1 MSARIVLYSGKG
13 GVGKTSLSAATAIR
27 AAKLGRR
34 TLVVSTDSAHSLA
47 DALDRKVGADPTP
60 VLPGLDA
67 VEIDVNQELASHWGT
82 IHEYLTRFMTFRGI
96 DETVAE
102 EIAIL
107 PGMEELFSL
116 VRVKAWAECGRWDFI
131 VIDCAPTG
139 DTVRMLAVPEVLSFY
154 FSRIL
159 PLQRTVV
166 RTVRPVAQRM
176 TDMPIPSDDV
186 FGAVKRVYDE
196 MEGVG
201 PLLQDPKRSSIR
213 IVLNPERMVINESQ
227 RLYTYLSLF
236 GFSVDAVIANRVLP
250 EEARSRYFDRWF
262 DIQAGHL
269 ASARADFDPLP
280 FFEAPLFD
288 REMVGTEM
296 LDEFGRRVFGRT
308 DPSAVLHR
316 EKPLEVKKEGGA
328 YALYLRLPFAEKDR
342 IQVFARGDE
351 LVVQVDN
358 QRRTIVLPRTLAG
371 RAVAGAGFAD
381 QRLRVAFGRTEGPG
395 AGRSQRRGDRGSPAA
410 WCRSSSRRSGS
421 TVSGCSRST
430 GRCSRA
436 SSWRASGSSS
446 AWSGTG
452 RPHPPTGVAAR
463 SKSTDPAT
471 MRAWR

>member
-1 MSARIVLYSGKG
+1 VSARIVLYSGKG

-27 AAKLGRR
+27 AAKLGHR

-47 DALDRKVGADPTP
+47 DALDRRVGAEPT
-60 VLPGLDA
+60 GIAERLDA

-116 VRVKAWAECGRWDFI
+116 VRVKAWAESRQWDFV

-196 MEGVG
+196 MVGMG

-250 EEARSRYFDRWF
+250 EEARSAYFDRWF

-269 ASARADFDPLP
+269 AAARADFDPLP

-288 REMVGTEM
+288 REMVGTDM
-296 LDEFGRRVFGRT
+296 LDEFGRRVFGKS
-308 DPSAVLHR
+308 DPAAVLHR
-316 EKPLEVKKEGGA
+316 DKPVEVKKEGRT
-328 YALYLRLPFAEKDR
+328 YALYLKLPFAEKDR

-371 RAVAGAGFAD
+371 RTVASAGFSE
-381 QRLRVAFGRTEGPG
+381 QRLRVAFGGKE
-395 AGRSQRRGDRGSPAA
+395 
-410 WCRSSSRRSGS
+410 
-421 TVSGCSRST
+421 
-430 GRCSRA
+430 A
-436 SSWRASGSSS
+436 S
-446 AWSGTG
+446 
-452 RPHPPTGVAAR
+452 
-463 SKSTDPAT
+463 
-471 MRAWR
+471 

>member
-1 MSARIVLYSGKG
+1 VSARIVLYSGKG

-27 AAKLGRR
+27 AAKLGHR

-47 DALDRKVGADPTP
+47 DALDRKVGAEPTRI
-60 VLPGLDA
+60 VDSLDA

-116 VRVKAWAECGRWDFI
+116 VRVKAWAESKRWDFV

-196 MEGVG
+196 MVGMG

-236 GFSVDAVIANRVLP
+236 GFTVDAVIANRVLP
-250 EEARSRYFDRWF
+250 EEARSAYFDRWF

-269 ASARADFDPLP
+269 ATARADFDPLP

-288 REMVGTEM
+288 REMVGTDM
-296 LDEFGRRVFGRT
+296 LDEFGRRVFGKS
-308 DPSAVLHR
+308 DPSAVLH
-316 EKPLEVKKEGGA
+316 EDKPVEVRKEGRA
-328 YALYLRLPFAEKDR
+328 YALYLKLPFAEKDR

-371 RAVAGAGFAD
+371 RSVASAGFSE
-381 QRLRVAFGRTEGPG
+381 QRLRVAFGGKE
-395 AGRSQRRGDRGSPAA
+395 
-410 WCRSSSRRSGS
+410 
-421 TVSGCSRST
+421 
-430 GRCSRA
+430 A
-436 SSWRASGSSS
+436 S
-446 AWSGTG
+446 
-452 RPHPPTGVAAR
+452 
-463 SKSTDPAT
+463 
-471 MRAWR
+471 

>member
-27 AAKLGRR
+27 AARLGHR

-47 DALDRKVGADPTP
+47 DALDRKVGPEPTAIAER
-60 VLPGLDA
+60 LDA
-67 VEIDVNQELASHWGT
+67 AEIDVNQELASHWGT
-82 IHEYLTRFMTFRGI
+82 IHDYLTRFMTFRGI

-116 VRVKAWAECGRWDFI
+116 VRVKAWAESRRWDFV

-139 DTVRMLAVPEVLSFY
+139 DTVRMLAVPEVLGFY

-196 MEGVG
+196 MVGMG
-201 PLLQDPKRSSIR
+201 PLLQDPRRSSIR

-236 GFSVDAVIANRVLP
+236 GFTVDAVIANRVLP
-250 EEARSRYFDRWF
+250 EEARSAYFDRWF

-296 LDEFGRRVFGRT
+296 LDEFGRRVFGKS

-316 EKPLEVKKEGGA
+316 DRPVVVKKEGRA
-328 YALYLRLPFAEKDR
+328 YALYLKLPFAEKDR
-342 IQVFARGDE
+342 IQVFAHGDE

-371 RAVAGAGFAD
+371 RAVASAAFCE
-381 QRLRVAFGRTEGPG
+381 QRLRVAFGGKE
-395 AGRSQRRGDRGSPAA
+395 
-410 WCRSSSRRSGS
+410 
-421 TVSGCSRST
+421 
-430 GRCSRA
+430 A
-436 SSWRASGSSS
+436 S
-446 AWSGTG
+446 
-452 RPHPPTGVAAR
+452 
-463 SKSTDPAT
+463 
-471 MRAWR
+471 

>member
-1 MSARIVLYSGKG
+1 VSARIVLYSGKG
-13 GVGKTSLSAATAIR
+13 GVGKTSLSAATAMR

-47 DALDRKVGADPTP
+47 DALDRKVGPDPTP
-60 VLPGLDA
+60 IVPGLDA

-116 VRVKAWAECGRWDFI
+116 VRVKAWAESGRWDFV

-139 DTVRMLAVPEVLSFY
+139 DTVRMLAVPEALSFY

-176 TDMPIPSDDV
+176 TDLPIPSDDV

-196 MEGVG
+196 LVGVG
-201 PLLQDPKRSSIR
+201 PLLQDPARSSIR

-250 EEARSRYFDRWF
+250 EEARSGYFDRWF

-269 ASARADFDPLP
+269 ATARADFDPLP
-280 FFEAPLFD
+280 FFEAPLLD

-296 LDEFGRRVFGRT
+296 LDEFGRRVFGKS

-316 EKPLEVKKEGGA
+316 EKPVEVKKEGRA

-371 RAVAGAGFAD
+371 RSVASAGFSE
-381 QRLRVAFGRTEGPG
+381 QRLRVAFGSKE
-395 AGRSQRRGDRGSPAA
+395 
-410 WCRSSSRRSGS
+410 
-421 TVSGCSRST
+421 
-430 GRCSRA
+430 A
-436 SSWRASGSSS
+436 S
-446 AWSGTG
+446 
-452 RPHPPTGVAAR
+452 
-463 SKSTDPAT
+463 
-471 MRAWR
+471 